1 MYNSKVKEY
10 AYQLKSRK
18 LSLEGALASLL
29 VSRLSR
35 QFDRKKKFVEQDLR
49 VQLMSIGGEG

>member
-1 MYNSKVKEY
+1 MYQSMVKTY

-29 VSRLSR
+29 VSRLSN

-49 VQLMSIGGEG
+49 VQLLSIGGQG

>member
-18 LSLEGALASLL
+18 LSMEGALASLL
-29 VSRLSR
+29 VSRLSH
-35 QFDRKKKFVEQDLR
+35 QHNRKEKFVREDLR
-49 VQLMSIGGEG
+49 VQLISIGGQA

>member
-1 MYNSKVKEY
+1 MYASKIKEY

-29 VSRLSR
+29 VSRLSN

-49 VQLMSIGGEG
+49 VQLLSIGGEG

>member
-29 VSRLSR
+29 VSRLSH

-49 VQLMSIGGEG
+49 VQLLSIGGEG

>member
-1 MYNSKVKEY
+1 MYASKVKEY

-29 VSRLSR
+29 VSRLSN

-49 VQLMSIGGEG
+49 VQLLSIGGEG